1 MPKRVKGTSSRT
13 PPAPDDRHDAIEA
26 WTGSVMPDLQPIVRH
41 LDATIREAIPGL
53 HYALKWKKAF
63 YGTPELGWLIELV
76 AYDVSVNVVFH
87 GGADFDE
94 PPPLGDTGR
103 SRYVKVA
110 SLDEAKRPE
119 VRRWIEQAG
128 RVPGWQ

>member
-1 MPKRVKGTSSRT
+1 MGRFVVVCLLAAGCALTTAARTS
-13 PPAPDDRHDAIEA
+13 AHFDASGRY
-26 WTGSVMPDLQPIVRH
+26 THRSCPGSASNRSDP
-41 LDATIREAIPGL
+41 
-53 HYALKWKKAF
+53 
-63 YGTPELGWLIELV
+63 
-76 AYDVSVNVVFH
+76 VNVVFH

-103 SRYVKVA
+103 SRYVKVT